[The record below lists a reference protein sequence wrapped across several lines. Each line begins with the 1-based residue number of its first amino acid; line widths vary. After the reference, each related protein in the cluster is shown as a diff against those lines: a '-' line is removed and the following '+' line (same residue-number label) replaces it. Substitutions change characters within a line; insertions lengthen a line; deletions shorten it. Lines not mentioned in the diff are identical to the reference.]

1 MAPGEG
7 TAMPLQRPPCIFVQ
21 GCLPLVDRA
30 PLKRQGASSAALKHL
45 AFLRG
50 EKAPQ
55 GAAKAAKAHAKGAW
69 ARLDPLGILHVNKEV
84 PPI

>member
-1 MAPGEG
+1 LSRRTPRRR
-7 TAMPLQRPPCIFVQ
+7 L
-21 GCLPLVDRA
+21 
-30 PLKRQGASSAALKHL
+30 GASSAALKHL

-69 ARLDPLGILHVNKEV
+69 ARLDPLGIHKYHVRGTLENNSYLV
-84 PPI
+84 PS